1 MNTNN
6 RRNNNNNNNNKSS
19 RVVPLVPVHKCVYC
33 KAEGHLV
40 SVYDIRAGRDITTC
54 PVLMVRNST
63 CTHCNKKG
71 HSVDT
76 CRKLQEQRQKQREE
90 KEQADADIKLR
101 VEIFVAKAQF
111 PELKAQF
118 LELKAQFPELKKQFP
133 EHKAQAPK
141 VSQLPNHAKWAA
153 ATAAKVQTLPVM
165 DGWHAP
171 LVLAPLVLVVE
182 DSSSSSL
189 TTNQQP

>member
-6 RRNNNNNNNNKSS
+6 RKNNNNNNNKS

-71 HSVDT
+71 HSIDT

-111 PELKAQF
+111 PELKAQS
-118 LELKAQFPELKKQFP
+118 
-133 EHKAQAPK
+133 PK
-141 VSQLPNHAKWAA
+141 VSQIPNHAKWAA
-153 ATAAKVQTLPVM
+153 AASKVQTLSVM

-182 DSSSSSL
+182 DSSSSTSSSSA
-189 TTNQQP
+189 TNQQP